1 MIPDEENDPED
12 NVVFDPLRDE
22 EISSIYCPEVVETL
36 KKHFILSQLS
46 ST

>member
-1 MIPDEENDPED
+1 MLPDEEIDPED
-12 NVVFDPLRDE
+12 NVIFDPLRDE
-22 EISSIYCPEVVETL
+22 EISSIYYPEVIETL